1 MRVTR
6 RTRCD
11 IMHSN
16 VWHATFG
23 HVICIHLRVRANKPV
38 RTNSCEHG
46 GSCVAERAYVR
57 TCMCVCLSVQVC
69 VVCVP
74 MCVCIC
80 ACVCVGVNAFVCV
93 RLVSHKLWLIFQQ
106 RRNTPRTL
114 HYLEQH
120 SSRVNAITHLH
131 FSGATRSGESSQL
144 SALQPHCL

>member
-1 MRVTR
+1 M
-6 RTRCD
+6 
-11 IMHSN
+11 
-16 VWHATFG
+16 
-23 HVICIHLRVRANKPV
+23 
-38 RTNSCEHG
+38 
-46 GSCVAERAYVR
+46 YVY
-57 TCMCVCLSVQVC
+57 VYKYVC
-69 VVCVP
+69 VSICVSVCCQRVYV
-74 MCVCIC
+74 CVCIC